1 MILRQLVRK
10 NFGMNG
16 FPSEVRKSYASYPFN
31 TCVDCKRRVLKECY
45 GGCKAW
51 HNSGALENK
60 IKIY

>member
-1 MILRQLVRK
+1 
-10 NFGMNG
+10 MNG
-16 FPSEVRKSYASYPFN
+16 FPNEIRKSYASYPFDS
-31 TCVDCKRRVLKECY
+31 CVDCKKRVLKECY